1 MLFDIWGSQGAKIFD
16 NIFKNNDWNIK
27 KLSNKSNQQTSED
40 NIDDLKNYYD
50 SHKIENIIFNFKK
63 NFIDLIN
70 ISDLCITRAG
80 ATSLAEISCLNKPFI
95 SIPLPTSTDSHQM
108 KNAKYYEKKGCCWV
122 IDQKNLDKEKV
133 SNFIKDLL
141 KDKKKLID
149 KKLNLQKLSNENT
162 KEDISQKL
170 TRIINEY

>member
-1 MLFDIWGSQGAKIFD
+1 
-16 NIFKNNDWNIK
+16 
-27 KLSNKSNQQTSED
+27 
-40 NIDDLKNYYD
+40 
-50 SHKIENIIFNFKK
+50 
-63 NFIDLIN
+63 
-70 ISDLCITRAG
+70 
-80 ATSLAEISCLNKPFI
+80 
-95 SIPLPTSTDSHQM
+95 M
-108 KNAKYYEKKGCCWV
+108 KNAKYYEKNGCCWV

-170 TRIINEY
+170 KRIINEY